1 MARIPDLTD
10 EQLVQQQQRY
20 LKLAANDATAEEKIR
35 NNSVLKQLRAEISKR
50 SNQLALHG
58 GSSSVSTSGEVDVY
72 FDEGIMALKSGRHDE
87 AEKAFLVFAKRNPK
101 STDAWSGLAICKL
114 YQLANG
120 RTMEEVMFAFARAKQ
135 VQPNRT
141 SDVDR
146 LVIEHA
152 SQVVHAYYTVLS
164 QSVAAAKSAQN
175 KAALGGLMA
184 IASVVTGM
192 NSDNT
197 FVQLASLGAGGAG
210 VGIALN
216 GFSTISDIKVLQ
228 TTVLGLIFSIQ
239 NSVDDFVDKGLPE
252 YGNFKK
258 LLEQMETPNKRGR
271 KPLLFAN
278 GERHVDFWLGL
289 GIMFMPY
296 VFAWFTLR
304 DGHTKKAR
312 VISFVW
318 LGFFVLVNL
327 VSIITSKKPH

>member
-1 MARIPDLTD
+1 MARIPNLTD

-20 LKLAANDATAEEKIR
+20 LKLAATADTPEEKIR
-35 NNSVLKQLRAEISKR
+35 NDYVLEQLRAEISKR

-58 GSSSVSTSGEVDVY
+58 SSSSVSTSGEVDVY
-72 FDEGIMALKSGRHDE
+72 FDEGIMALKSGRHEE

-135 VQPNRT
+135 VQPIRA

-146 LVIEHA
+146 LVLAHA

-175 KAALGGLMA
+175 KAALGGIIA

-192 NSDNT
+192 KSKNT
-197 FVQLASLGAGGAG
+197 FVQLASLGAGGTG

-228 TTVLGLIFSIQ
+228 TTVLGLIFSIR
-239 NSVDDFVDKGLPE
+239 NSVDDFVNKALPE
-252 YGNFKK
+252 YGHFKK

-271 KPLLFAN
+271 RPLLFAN

-296 VFAWFTLR
+296 VFAWYTLN
-304 DGHTKKAR
+304 DGYTKKAR
-312 VISFVW
+312 VISFIW
-318 LGFFVLVNL
+318 LGILLFDILVVL
-327 VSIITSKKPH
+327 IISPKPH